1 MPVRIADG
9 GIPLRDAGGFP
20 VAVLPQWSADSRWIY
35 YRALFDGE
43 VQVWRAARG
52 GSRSEQIT
60 HGPANVKDFQLMGTS
75 THQTLVYRTGAT
87 REAIEQA
94 EQAEYDQGVRF
105 DNTINAGKNMFRS
118 VPIEGRLASPRTLR
132 ADRKSAVEGK
142 RVSERG

>member
-60 HGPANVKDFQLMGTS
+60 HGPANVKDFPPMGTS
-75 THQTLVYRTGAT
+75 T
-87 REAIEQA
+87 
-94 EQAEYDQGVRF
+94 
-105 DNTINAGKNMFRS
+105 
-118 VPIEGRLASPRTLR
+118 P
-132 ADRKSAVEGK
+132 DRKSVVEGM
-142 RVSERG
+142 RVSARVEPGGHRTLKKKKKTK